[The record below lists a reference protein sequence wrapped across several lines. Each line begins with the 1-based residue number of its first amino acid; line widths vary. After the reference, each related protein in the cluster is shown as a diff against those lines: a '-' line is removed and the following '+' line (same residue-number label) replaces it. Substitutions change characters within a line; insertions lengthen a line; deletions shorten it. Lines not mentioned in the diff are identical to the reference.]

1 MTAWIEAAH
10 HWSGREG
17 QIPRW
22 IILHGTAGFTRAADV
37 ASFFAQVAT
46 EASAHY
52 IIGLDGEVFQCVNE
66 EDAAWANGP
75 ISGPSGASGDGVH
88 HDAWWDSGINP
99 NLVTISIEHVKPSK
113 DNSDQLT
120 PTQKLASFALI
131 KDICS
136 RWPIPMRQADKN
148 GGITGHFSMDP
159 VNRSRCP
166 GPYPWQELWQFL
178 AGQKGLQSMATV
190 NNALPQGW
198 LDDGKSTLKWG
209 PFVVVRGFRDYV
221 LAGLK
226 DGSWN
231 KDDTPCENEK
241 EANPLEVSHT
251 SIGGGTRQRFK
262 YTTLEWT
269 KDLGVFPAYTG
280 PELIAYEQQLAIK
293 ASQIEVLTQQ
303 VASLK
308 TQNAAL
314 MSGSTLA
321 VLEADMHKIFQIAS
335 AYEAVK

>member
-1 MTAWIEAAH
+1 MTAWVEAAH

-17 QIPRW
+17 QIPRFL
-22 IILHGTAGFTRAADV
+22 ILHGTAGFTRAADV
-37 ASFFAQVAT
+37 AGFFARQTT

-52 IIGLDGEVFQCVNE
+52 IVGLDGEVFQCVNE

-88 HDAWWDSGINP
+88 HDSWWDSGINP
-99 NLVTISIEHVKPSK
+99 NLLSISIEHVKPSQ

-120 PTQKLASFALI
+120 PAQKLASFALI

-136 RWPIPMRQADKN
+136 RWPIPMRQADAH

-166 GPYPWQELWQFL
+166 GPYPWSELWQFL
-178 AGQKGLQSMATV
+178 QKGLQSMATIDT
-190 NNALPQGW
+190 LPAGW
-198 LDDGKSTLKWG
+198 IDDGKGTLKCG
-209 PFVVVRGFRDYV
+209 AFVVVRGFRDHV

-231 KDDTPCENEK
+231 RDDVPCENEK
-241 EANPLEVSHT
+241 EANPLEMSHE
-251 SIGGGTRQRFK
+251 SLGGGTRQRFK

-280 PELIAYEQQLAIK
+280 PELIKQEQMLAIQK
-293 ASQIEVLTQQ
+293 SQIEVLAQQ

-314 MSGSTLA
+314 MNGSTLA
-321 VLEADMHKIFQIAS
+321 ALEADMHKIFQIAS

>member
-37 ASFFAQVAT
+37 AGFFAQQAT

-52 IIGLDGEVFQCVNE
+52 IIGRDGEVFQCVNE

-75 ISGPSGASGDGVH
+75 ISGPSGTSGDGVH

-99 NLVTISIEHVKPSK
+99 NLVTISIEHVKPHT

-120 PTQKLASFALI
+120 PAQKLASFALI

-166 GPYPWQELWQFL
+166 GPYPWSELWQFL
-178 AGQKGLQSMATV
+178 GQKGLQNMTTTQQ
-190 NNALPQGW
+190 LPPGW
-198 LDDGKSTLKWG
+198 TDDGKGTLKYG

-231 KDDTPCENEK
+231 KDDVPYENEK
-241 EANPLEVSHT
+241 EANPLEASHEGL
-251 SIGGGTRQRFK
+251 GGGTRQRFK

-269 KDLGVFPAYTG
+269 QKLGVFRAYTG
-280 PELIAYEQQLAIK
+280 PEMLKMEQQLIVQK
-293 ASQIEVLTQQ
+293 SQIEILTQQ

-314 MSGSTLA
+314 ISGSTLNA
-321 VLEADMHKIFQIAS
+321 MEADMHKIFQIAA